1 MTSQRGQIQRVSV
14 REYKREGNRSW
25 GEGWG
30 ERRSRKEEGTQE
42 EDEEKGGN
50 VCNMGRK
57 REGREVNRQAVMQQ
71 QRFR

>member
-1 MTSQRGQIQRVSV
+1 MSV
-14 REYKREGNRSW
+14 REYKREENRSW

-30 ERRSRKEEGTQE
+30 ERRGRKEEGTQE
-42 EDEEKGGN
+42 GDEEKVGN

-57 REGREVNRQAVMQQ
+57 RGGREVNRQAVMQQ

>member
-1 MTSQRGQIQRVSV
+1 MSD

-57 REGREVNRQAVMQQ
+57 REGREVNREAVMQQ